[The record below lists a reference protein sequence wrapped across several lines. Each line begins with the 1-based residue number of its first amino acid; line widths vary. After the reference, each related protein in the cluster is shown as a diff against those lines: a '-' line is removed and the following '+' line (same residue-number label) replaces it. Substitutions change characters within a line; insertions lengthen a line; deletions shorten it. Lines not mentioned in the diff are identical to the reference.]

1 MARRPESVPSLL
13 GVLGLLA
20 LGYLAL
26 LGFMYFTQNSL
37 LFLPEIGGRDLDST
51 PERFGLEY
59 REVTLTTSDGESL
72 HGWFLPAPGARY
84 TLLFFHGNAGNISHR
99 LDSLLLFRQ
108 LGLSQLIFDYR
119 GYGRSSGRPSEA
131 GLYRDAQ
138 AAWDY
143 LTGERGLEP
152 GQIVLFGR
160 SLGAAPAVWLAV
172 RERPAGL
179 IVESSFTSVPDLGA
193 ALYPWL
199 PVRWLSR
206 LEFDSRSRISRVG
219 APLLV
224 VHSRD
229 DEIIPFAHGQ
239 ALFGAAKPPKRLLEL
254 RGGHNDGFLVS
265 REHYLNGLRSFFDG
279 LPRG

>member
-1 MARRPESVPSLL
+1 MRSSPEAPGYTEVTTQESGVELAPALLDTGLL
-13 GVLGLLA
+13 GI
-20 LGYLAL
+20 
-26 LGFMYFTQNSL
+26 Q
-37 LFLPEIGGRDLDST
+37 IGGRDLATT

-59 REVTLTTSDGESL
+59 QEVTLTTSDGERL
-72 HGWFLPAPGARY
+72 HGWYLPAPGARH

-108 LGLSQLIFDYR
+108 LGLSQLILDYR

-131 GLYRDAQ
+131 GLYRDGE
-138 AAWDY
+138 AAWNY
-143 LTGERGLEP
+143 LTRELGLEP

-160 SLGAAPAVWLAV
+160 SLGGAVAVWLAA
-172 RERPAGL
+172 REAPAGL

-193 ALYPWL
+193 ELYPWL

-206 LEFDSRSRISRVG
+206 LRFDSRSRIAQVR
-219 APLLV
+219 APVLV

-239 ALFGAAKPPKRLLEL
+239 ALFAAANPPKRLLEL
-254 RGGHNDGFLVS
+254 RGGHNDGFMVS
-265 REHYLNGLRSFFDG
+265 RGPYLNGLRSFLDG
-279 LPRG
+279 LPED

>member
-1 MARRPESVPSLL
+1 MARRPESMPSLL

-37 LFLPEIGGRDLDST
+37 LFLPEIGGRDLEST

-59 REVTLTTSDGESL
+59 QEVSLATSDGETL
-72 HGWFLPAPGARY
+72 HGWYLPAPGARY

-108 LGLSQLIFDYR
+108 LGLSQLILDYR

-143 LTGERGLEP
+143 LTDERGLAP

-160 SLGAAPAVWLAV
+160 SLGGAVAVWLAA

-179 IVESSFTSVPDLGA
+179 VVESSFTSVPDLGA
-193 ALYPWL
+193 ELYPWL

-206 LEFDSRSRISRVG
+206 LRFDSRGRIAQVS

-224 VHSRD
+224 VHSRN

-239 ALFGAAKPPKRLLEL
+239 ALLAAANPPKRLLEL

-265 REHYLNGLRSFFDG
+265 REHYLEGLRGFFDG
-279 LPRG
+279 LPGD

>member
-1 MARRPESVPSLL
+1 MAWRPESVSTLL
-13 GVLGLLA
+13 GLVGPLA

-26 LGFMYFTQNSL
+26 LGFMFFTQNSL
-37 LFLPEIGGRDLDST
+37 LFLPDIGGRDLATT
-51 PERFGLEY
+51 PQRFGLEY
-59 REVTLTTSDGESL
+59 QEVTLTTSDGESL
-72 HGWFLPAPGARY
+72 HGWYLPAPGARH

-108 LGLSQLIFDYR
+108 LGLSQLILDYR

-143 LTGERGLEP
+143 LTGERGLAP

-160 SLGAAPAVWLAV
+160 SLGGALAVWLAAK
-172 RERPAGL
+172 ERPAGL

-193 ALYPWL
+193 ELYPWL

-206 LEFDSRSRISRVG
+206 LRFDSSSRIAQVRV
-219 APLLV
+219 PLLL

-229 DEIIPFAHGQ
+229 DEIIPFTHGQ
-239 ALFGAAKPPKRLLEL
+239 ALFAVANPPKRFLEL

-265 REHYLNGLRSFFDG
+265 REPYLKGLSSFFDG
-279 LPRG
+279 LPGD